1 MNSIPLDT
9 VWLDIDYMKDYED
22 FTIDEIRF
30 PIERLNKIAEKYKVI
45 PIVDAGIKVNSSA
58 YNEGVKRNIF
68 IKDAK
73 G

>member
-58 YNEGVKRNIF
+58 YHEGVKRNIF